1 MPQRQEGV
9 KIFIIYIIELS
20 GESRASL
27 LTGRK
32 WLERAKRLAT
42 SFNVTRKWVRGE
54 DACAQ
59 ARVCMV

>member
-1 MPQRQEGV
+1 MPRRQEGV
-9 KIFIIYIIELS
+9 KIFIIYIIEFS

-27 LTGRK
+27 LTGQI

-42 SFNVTRKWVRGE
+42 SFIVTQKWVRGE
-54 DACAQ
+54 KACAQ